1 MRRYF
6 ALKLSYFWV
15 DISDIVSTSI
25 GKWQQLKLLRISHL
39 RSLKFLSLSMILHRY
54 RYANFNKCTWYQYY
68 IDIISSLWNT
78 TLIEAL
84 LRINIVPSWLCLTLV
99 SISTI
104 SYQYRFTCMTRQIQI
119 IMNNIEVSIVILCT
133 MSSINIDIIIGL
145 NSLVCFVQFKMI
157 KVSHCSQQ

>member
-84 LRINIVPSWLCLTLV
+84 LRINIVPSWLCVTLV

-119 IMNNIEVSIVILCT
+119 IRNNIDGS
-133 MSSINIDIIIGL
+133 IDIMIGL

>member
-1 MRRYF
+1 MTEVIKNKIMPWMFSSIFIYDHKYEIQ
-6 ALKLSYFWV
+6 LPLYCI
-15 DISDIVSTSI
+15 DIDTPI
-25 GKWQQLKLLRISHL
+25 
-39 RSLKFLSLSMILHRY
+39 Y
-54 RYANFNKCTWYQYY
+54 KCTWYQYY

-84 LRINIVPSWLCLTLV
+84 FRINIVPSWRCLTLV

-104 SYQYRFTCMTRQIQI
+104 SYQYRFTCMTRQI
-119 IMNNIEVSIVILCT
+119 IMNNIKVSIVILCT